1 MGTGHLD
8 LPRRQSRW
16 QALLGSRRP
25 LVVDRLLRAAG
36 FHAVHVYL
44 VEPCL
49 DRPYAIIP
57 ATRRSLVARERALA
71 NGAGPNLRRMIAV
84 RLGLAHALYPARI
97 GLAYA

>member
-1 MGTGHLD
+1 MET
-8 LPRRQSRW
+8 PRRLSRW
-16 QALLGSRRP
+16 QALLGARRP

-36 FHAVHVYL
+36 FTTVHAYL

-57 ATRRSLVARERALA
+57 ATRRSLAARERALA
-71 NGAGPNLRRMIAV
+71 NGAGPNLRRMLAV